1 MQAIEFE
8 AYIKDGMIKIP
19 DNINKFKDKKIK
31 IIIMAED
38 TIDENIEKKQ
48 RVNKFKHFQEFI
60 KNNTKDIQFDKN
72 IDIDK
77 IADDINEVNL

>member
-8 AYIKDGMIKIP
+8 TYIKDGMIKIP
-19 DNINKFKDKKIK
+19 DNMNKFKNKKIK

-38 TIDENIEKKQ
+38 TVDENLEKKQ
-48 RVNKFKHFQEFI
+48 RVNKFKHFQEFV
-60 KNNTKDIQFDKN
+60 KSNTKDLQFDKN

-77 IADDINEVNL
+77 IANDINEVNL